1 MKEIKELRQV
11 LARSGQNT
19 ADAARALGVSWATVQ
34 RWFKGEHRP
43 SPVCRRIILQ
53 GIERL
58 KEGAE

>member
-11 LARSGQNT
+11 LASSGQNT

-43 SPVCRRIILQ
+43 SPVCRRIIRQ